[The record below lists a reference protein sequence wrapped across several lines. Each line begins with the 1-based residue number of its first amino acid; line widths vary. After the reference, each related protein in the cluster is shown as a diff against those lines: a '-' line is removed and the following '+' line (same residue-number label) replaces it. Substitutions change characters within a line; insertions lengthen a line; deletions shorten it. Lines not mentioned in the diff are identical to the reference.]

1 MGNILKEGFWTFP
14 KVVFTAVIGT
24 FVLIMAL
31 ANINI
36 IESGEVGIKK
46 VSGKYDPQPME
57 AGIHWTAPWVS
68 VEIIDA
74 HQHAI
79 NYIVSSWDNKTLID
93 HDISDGVI
101 TVGSISATDER
112 GLPIDVDIS
121 VRYQI
126 NKDLIPKTIIKYGRG
141 WEEMLVNPN
150 VRDAVREVVAH
161 YPAEEIPMKRAE
173 IGVHIERILAAKIQG
188 IEGTPLFFA
197 GSNLREVRLPKRIN
211 DNITKVQE
219 ARQKAEQSIQAT
231 ALAKQEALRKAAIAQ
246 GDAEKRKISADAQAY
261 ARTVAAKAEA
271 EAIKVKAEAQ
281 AKANKVLAESLTTQL
296 VQLKEIEARTRLYN
310 NPSLKIVPENSN
322 MLFGNLFNSSK

>member
-1 MGNILKEGFWTFP
+1 MGTNTFWTMP
-14 KVVFTAVIGT
+14 KVIFLVVIT
-24 FVLIMAL
+24 TVLFIFGV

-46 VSGKYDPQPME
+46 VSGKYDPVPMG

-68 VEIIDA
+68 VEVIDA

-79 NYIVSSWDNKTLID
+79 NYIVSKWDRNLKIE
-93 HDISDGVI
+93 HDMTDGVI
-101 TVGSISATDER
+101 TVSSIPATDSR
-112 GLPIDVDIS
+112 GLPIDVDLT

-126 NKDLIPKTIIKYGRG
+126 NADAIPRTISKYGRG

-173 IGVHIERILAAKIQG
+173 IGTSIEALLKEKISK
-188 IEGTPLFFA
+188 IPDSPLFFA

-219 ARQKAEQSIQAT
+219 ARQRAEQSKQAT
-231 ALAKQEALRKAAIAQ
+231 VLAKQEALRKAAVAEGEAQ
-246 GDAEKRKISADAQAY
+246 KRKIQADADAY
-261 ARTVAAKAEA
+261 VRTVKAKAEA

-281 AKANKVLAESLTTQL
+281 AKANEKIAKSLTPQL
-296 VQLKEIEARTRLYN
+296 VELKNIEARTKLYE
-310 NPSLKIVPENSN
+310 NPSLKIVPDNSN
-322 MLFGNLFNSSK
+322 MLFGNIFQPSK

>member
-1 MGNILKEGFWTFP
+1 MNDVLKEGFWTFP
-14 KVVFTAVIGT
+14 KVIFGVVFASIL
-24 FVLIMAL
+24 FVMTV
-31 ANINI
+31 ANINV

-46 VSGKYDPQPME
+46 VSGKYDPTPME

-126 NKDLIPKTIIKYGRG
+126 NKDIIPKTIIKYGRG

-150 VRDAVREVVAH
+150 VRDSVREVVAN
-161 YPAEEIPMKRAE
+161 YPAEDIPMKRAG
-173 IGVHIERILAAKIQG
+173 IGVNIERNLATKIEK
-188 IEGTPLFFA
+188 IDGTPLFFA
-197 GSNLREVRLPKRIN
+197 GANLREVRLPKRIN

-231 ALAKQEALRKAAIAQ
+231 ALAKQEALRKAAIAE
-246 GDAEKRKISADAQAY
+246 GDAEKRKIDADASAY
-261 ARTVAAKAEA
+261 ARTAAAKAEA
-271 EAIKVKAEAQ
+271 ESIKVKADAQ

-296 VQLKEIEARTRLYN
+296 VQLKEIEARTRLYD

-322 MLFGNLFNSSK
+322 MLFGNLFNTSK